1 MNNEDKIYQADLIN
15 MILGGLIALKSEQQV
30 GGVNRSP
37 GSETL
42 FLGKWLK
49 RAKKQRHYPK
59 SVSENIDNFLTL
71 YTQKGR
77 NADLTSSF
85 FQIYNEYQT
94 IKINSEDVKS
104 SPKQRFDAALDVLRE
119 KSWSISL
126 SITHDDTADGP
137 YQSNKEKE
145 S

>member
-1 MNNEDKIYQADLIN
+1 MSKEKDKYQADLIN

-30 GGVNRSP
+30 GGVSCSS

-59 SVSENIDNFLTL
+59 SISEEIDNFLIL
-71 YTQKGR
+71 YTKKGR

-85 FQIYNEYQT
+85 FQI
-94 IKINSEDVKS
+94 
-104 SPKQRFDAALDVLRE
+104 
-119 KSWSISL
+119 
-126 SITHDDTADGP
+126 
-137 YQSNKEKE
+137 
-145 S
+145 